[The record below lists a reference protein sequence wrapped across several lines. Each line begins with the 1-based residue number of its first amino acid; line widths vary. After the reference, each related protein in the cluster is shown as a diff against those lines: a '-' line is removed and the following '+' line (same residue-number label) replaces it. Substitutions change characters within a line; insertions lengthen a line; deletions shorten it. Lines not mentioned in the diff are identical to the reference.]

1 MSALSCIHS
10 GQPAEAYTVNLFG
23 RPSGKVICCPPQMCS
38 LIFNQNQEVVQFTG
52 GYVVDKNVGNTG
64 GLGGLNIQIYIHNI
78 LSINMT
84 IFDLNYT
91 ILNSI

>member
-10 GQPAEAYTVNLFG
+10 GQPEAYTVNLFG
-23 RPSGKVICCPPQMCS
+23 RPTGKVICCPPQMCS
-38 LIFNQNQEVVQFTG
+38 LVFNENQEVVQFTG

-84 IFDLNYT
+84 IFDLDYT